1 MRTPREPAADTVLI
15 VGDRD
20 PAVRRMLG
28 QRFRSEGFDVYEFD
42 DPCSLVDKLES
53 TGAQM
58 VLVELGAELD
68 FEPLALLRE
77 ATQMPVIGLLWAQPD
92 ADEATAL
99 EFGADDCVRRPFS
112 VRHLVARARAVLR
125 RTAPVVDRRSRFDG
139 LVIDRASRTVK
150 VGDQY
155 VELAAREFDL
165 LAFLAAHPGVAFSRE
180 TLLTEVWRSSAAW
193 QQRET
198 VTEHIHRLRARL
210 EGDPARP
217 PLLLTVRGVGYRF
230 VPPESPS

>member
-1 MRTPREPAADTVLI
+1 MGTSQEPAADTAVI

-20 PAVRRMLG
+20 PAVRRVLG

-53 TGAQM
+53 TGAHA

-68 FEPLALLRE
+68 FEPLVLLRE
-77 ATQMPVIGLLWAQPD
+77 ASQIPVIGLLWAQPD

-99 EFGADDCVRRPFS
+99 ELGADDCVRRPFS
-112 VRHLVARARAVLR
+112 VRHLVARTRAVLR
-125 RTAPVVDRRSRFDG
+125 RTAPVVDRRLRFDG

-150 VGDQY
+150 LGDEY

-165 LAFLAAHPGVAFSRE
+165 LAFLASQPGVAFTRE

-210 EGDPARP
+210 EADPARP
-217 PLLLTVRGVGYRF
+217 TMLLTVRGVGYRF
-230 VPPESPS
+230 APPESPS